1 MYILLYI
8 STIHFRMNKHT
19 NILTDL
25 SMSLDE
31 HLYSFQNI
39 ESQEMVKF
47 QYEQKQILNDFHN
60 YQNKIL
66 DKIQNI
72 IYKSYLDALLE
83 KNEKIQNIYL
93 YKIKIKKAEL
103 KIISN
108 FQKEQK
114 LFFIKIQNTEIE
126 ALNLISQAITEA
138 IAIVMINQDYTS
150 EQHLNVY
157 NIWNQAQNMPNVH
170 DAKTKARTNIL
181 NAWNQGHYNIKNT
194 MRKHITK
201 YINKVKNIKNLLR
214 FQIKDL
220 DKDFNLVEI
229 KNYDIF
235 IEDNNNISLYKIKNA
250 MVIFLI
256 KIENVKNQTM
266 YKVNKA
272 REQAI
277 NDIQYKWDEYFAS
290 KKI

>member
-114 LFFIKIQNTEIE
+114 LFFIKIQNTEIK

-235 IEDNNNISLYKIKNA
+235 IEDNNNISLNKIKNA

>member
-108 FQKEQK
+108 FQKEQN
-114 LFFIKIQNTEIE
+114 LFFIKIQNIEIE
-126 ALNLISQAITEA
+126 AFNLISQAITEA

-235 IEDNNNISLYKIKNA
+235 IEDNNNISLNKIKNA
-250 MVIFLI
+250 MDIFLI

>member
-108 FQKEQK
+108 FQKEQN
-114 LFFIKIQNTEIE
+114 LFFIKIQNIEIE
-126 ALNLISQAITEA
+126 AFNLISQAITEA

-157 NIWNQAQNMPNVH
+157 NIWNQAQNMPNVQ

-235 IEDNNNISLYKIKNA
+235 IEDNNNISLNKIKNA
-250 MVIFLI
+250 MDIFLI

>member
-1 MYILLYI
+1 
-8 STIHFRMNKHT
+8 MNKHT

-114 LFFIKIQNTEIE
+114 LFFIKIQNTEIK

-235 IEDNNNISLYKIKNA
+235 IEDNNNISLNKIKNA

>member
-1 MYILLYI
+1 
-8 STIHFRMNKHT
+8 MNKHT

-114 LFFIKIQNTEIE
+114 LFFIKIQNTEIK

-157 NIWNQAQNMPNVH
+157 NIWNQAQNMPNVQ

-235 IEDNNNISLYKIKNA
+235 IEDNNNISLNKIKNA

>member
-114 LFFIKIQNTEIE
+114 LFFIKIQNTEIK

-138 IAIVMINQDYTS
+138 IAIIMINQDYTS

-229 KNYDIF
+229 KN
-235 IEDNNNISLYKIKNA
+235 NNISLNKIKNA

>member
-1 MYILLYI
+1 
-8 STIHFRMNKHT
+8 MNKHT

-114 LFFIKIQNTEIE
+114 LFFIKIQNTEIK

-138 IAIVMINQDYTS
+138 IAIIMINQDYTS

-157 NIWNQAQNMPNVH
+157 NIWNQAQNMPNVQ

-235 IEDNNNISLYKIKNA
+235 IEDNNNISLNKIKNA

>member
-1 MYILLYI
+1 MLYI

-114 LFFIKIQNTEIE
+114 LFFIKIQNTEIK

-150 EQHLNVY
+150 EQHLNIY

-235 IEDNNNISLYKIKNA
+235 IEDNNNISLNKIKNA

>member
-1 MYILLYI
+1 
-8 STIHFRMNKHT
+8 MNKHT

>member
-114 LFFIKIQNTEIE
+114 LFFIKIQNTEIK

-157 NIWNQAQNMPNVH
+157 NIWNQAQNMPNVQ

-235 IEDNNNISLYKIKNA
+235 IEDNNNISLNKIKNA

>member
-1 MYILLYI
+1 
-8 STIHFRMNKHT
+8 MNKHT

-114 LFFIKIQNTEIE
+114 LFFIKIQNTEIK
-126 ALNLISQAITEA
+126 AFNLISQAITEA

-157 NIWNQAQNMPNVH
+157 NIWNQAQNMPNVQ

-201 YINKVKNIKNLLR
+201 YINKIKNIKNLLC

-235 IEDNNNISLYKIKNA
+235 IEDNNNISLNKIKNA
-250 MVIFLI
+250 MDIFLI